1 MIDFSDRIK
10 VHVPNQYLEDYPRF
24 VLFVEKYYEW
34 LYRNGGFSE
43 TERSILQQEQGWL
56 KKSVDEFVQSGQL
69 ASIASTESE
78 ISDAIQAKS
87 ESPSPGSVSKT
98 MLSDFILERS
108 FDMFETADGD
118 WFETSDGH
126 AVETKHVHMGAV
138 NRWIDSQGFF
148 LPANSG
154 ENMKNIDEILLV
166 RLVKHI
172 SLIKGT
178 QKAAQLFFS
187 IFFDEDIA
195 ANNQGKAFT
204 KPKYN
209 IFIIDESR
217 SKIDDKES
225 VIRDDYFYNEFSYVI
240 NVTRDYEY
248 YKDIFES
255 LYLKYIHPAGFKCF
269 LVQVEPSISE
279 THTFRRASQATFFDW
294 DGFMHIVGFDI
305 ARFQRNVLLIEG
317 ESFNYV
323 KQSLD
328 CDSTNGWTTLSGT
341 TRIGKTLSPLNSQN
355 ATVYECSGT
364 TLKIQQ
370 TVEVVGNTN
379 YTASYY
385 VKLISGSDP
394 LGRFNSEWKRIVTH
408 FTTGAVTTF
417 DLQLGD
423 INMVAG
429 TRLAFS
435 CAQVELGSVDTSY
448 IPTTT
453 SGAQRAADIVVDINA
468 G

>member
-1 MIDFSDRIK
+1 MLDFSDRIK

-43 TERSILQQEQGWL
+43 AERALLLEEQGWL
-56 KKSVDEFVQSGQL
+56 KKSIDDYVNDGRLS
-69 ASIASTESE
+69 SIASSESE
-78 ISDAIQAKS
+78 IKDAIQTMS
-87 ESPSPGSVSKT
+87 ETPGPGAVSKAILT
-98 MLSDFILERS
+98 DFILERS
-108 FDMFETADGD
+108 FDLFETADGD
-118 WFETSDGH
+118 WFETEDGH
-126 AVETKHVHMGAV
+126 AIETKRTNLTAV
-138 NRWIDSQGFF
+138 NRWVDAQGFF
-148 LPANSG
+148 LPATSG
-154 ENMKNIDEILLV
+154 EILKNIDEILLV
-166 RLVKHI
+166 RMIKHI

-209 IFIIDESR
+209 IFIIDETR
-217 SKIDDKES
+217 SKIDHSDS

-240 NVTRDYEY
+240 NVTRDYEFY
-248 YKDIFES
+248 QAIFES

-269 LVQVEPSISE
+269 LVKVDPPANLN
-279 THTFRRASQATFFDW
+279 HTFSRASQATHFDW
-294 DGFMHIVGFDI
+294 DGFMHVVGFDV
-305 ARFQRNVLLIEG
+305 ARYQRNVLLIEG
-317 ESFNYV
+317 ASFNFV

-328 CDSTNGWTTLSGT
+328 CDTNTGWSLLSGT
-341 TRIGKTLSPLNSQN
+341 TRVGKALSPLNSQN
-355 ATVYECSGT
+355 ATIYECSGT
-364 TLKIQQ
+364 SLKIQQ
-370 TVEVVGNTN
+370 TIEVSPNTN

-394 LGRFNSEWKRIVTH
+394 LGRFDGEWKRIVKH
-408 FTTGAVTTF
+408 FTTGGVSTY

-423 INMVAG
+423 VNMIAG

-435 CAQVELGSVDTSY
+435 CAQLELGDFDSSY

-453 SGAQRAADIVVDINA
+453 SGAPRAADIVVDSSV